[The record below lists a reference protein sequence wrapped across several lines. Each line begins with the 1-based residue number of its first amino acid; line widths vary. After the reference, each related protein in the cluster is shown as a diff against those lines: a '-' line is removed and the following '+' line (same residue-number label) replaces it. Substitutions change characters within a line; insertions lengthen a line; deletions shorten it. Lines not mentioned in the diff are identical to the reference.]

1 MMAVNWRKPVSVP
14 LWLWELYWFFGLLSG
29 NVFSILISALL
40 MAMPFFPERYN
51 HDDYDDYDDDY
62 DDN

>member
-1 MMAVNWRKPVSVP
+1 MMAVNWRKPVPVP

-40 MAMPFFPERYN
+40 MAMPFFPERNYGNYN
-51 HDDYDDYDDDY
+51 
-62 DDN
+62 DNDELGD